1 MIDGSTDGSIEM
13 LSRKKWRSLSVRILA
28 HPVRRGKGVAVRE
41 GVLAARGRVIAFIDA
56 DRAID
61 PAAVAKGLALM
72 RQDPSLDGIVGRRRQ
87 YRTTLVRH
95 FAHLLFH
102 WGTYLLFRMP
112 FHDTQAPLKMFRAPV
127 AKKIFGRMQTKSY
140 AFDIE
145 VLFRT
150 RTHGYRIAELDV
162 AQRSTPS
169 ALKWSMVP
177 FTFLE
182 LLRIYRTYI
191 AHRTI
196 RLLSIQKRKH
206 VAIDL
211 FSLRHLILWPL
222 CWPAMWLLQVLNLL
236 SERSVTS
243 QRSATPVQCHCP
255 LLLSARCSH

>member
-1 MIDGSTDGSIEM
+1 M
-13 LSRKKWRSLSVRILA
+13 LSHKKWHSLSVRILA
-28 HPVRRGKGVAVRE
+28 HPIRRGKGMAVRQ
-41 GVLAARGRVIAFIDA
+41 GVLAARGMVIAFIDA

-95 FAHLLFH
+95 LAHSLFH

-127 AKKIFGRMQTKSY
+127 AKRIFSRMQTKSY

-162 AQRSTPS
+162 SQRRTPS
-169 ALKWSMVP
+169 ALRWSMMP

-196 RLLSIQKRKH
+196 RLLFPHKKTR

-222 CWPAMWLLQVLNLL
+222 CWPAMWLLQLFNLL
-236 SERSVTS
+236 SKGTTAT
-243 QRSATPVQCHCP
+243 QRSQPAVHCNCP
-255 LLLSARCSH
+255 LLLCARCTH